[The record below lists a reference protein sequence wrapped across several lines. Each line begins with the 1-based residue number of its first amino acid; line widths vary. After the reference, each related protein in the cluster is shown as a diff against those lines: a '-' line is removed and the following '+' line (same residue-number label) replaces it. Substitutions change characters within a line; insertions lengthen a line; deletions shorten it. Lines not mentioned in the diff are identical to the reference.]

1 MVNKMKTLQY
11 QVPILF
17 IIFRRKDVALKSFER
32 IKAVKPAKLYI
43 ASDGARENII
53 GEQELVAATRQ
64 SIEDAIDWPCEVHRR
79 YQDRN
84 QGCATAVSSAISWM
98 FETEE
103 VGIILEDDCVAKTS
117 FFYFVREMLQ
127 RYKDDQR
134 IGMIAG
140 TNLISGKVKLPD
152 SYCFS
157 TYKACWGW
165 ATWRRAW
172 NNMQLDMPWRA
183 SNYYYSVL
191 ANNGF
196 HAKDKNYWKYRLK
209 LIDANYV
216 SAWDWPWYFCL
227 AAQNQLCIFPSKG
240 LIVNI
245 GFEEGATHTSFFNHP
260 QYKDEGELSF
270 PLQHPR
276 LIVPYEPFDK
286 AFYKANNNLY
296 MRLSSCIPLWLKK
309 KLKKILK

>member
-1 MVNKMKTLQY
+1 MVNVINMQQY

-43 ASDGARENII
+43 ACDGARKNIR
-53 GEQELVAATRQ
+53 GEQEEVDETRQ
-64 SIEDAIDWPCEVHRR
+64 AIENAIDWPCEVHRK
-79 YQDRN
+79 YQGYN
-84 QGCATAVSSAISWM
+84 QGCAKAVSSAITWM

-103 VGIILEDDCVAKTS
+103 MGIILEDDCVARHT
-117 FFYFVREMLQ
+117 FFKFVREMLY

-134 IGMIAG
+134 IGMVAG
-140 TNLISGKVKLPD
+140 TNLVSSKVTLPD

-157 TYKACWGW
+157 KYKACWGW
-165 ATWRRAW
+165 GTWKRAW
-172 NNMQLDMPWRA
+172 KNFQLNMSWR
-183 SNYYYSVL
+183 SSGYYESVIS
-191 ANNGF
+191 NNGF
-196 HAKDKNYWKYRLK
+196 LGKDKNYWKYRLS

-245 GFEEGATHTSFFNHP
+245 GFDEDATHTSFFNLP
-260 QYKDEGELSF
+260 KYKDEGELSF
-270 PLQHPR
+270 PLQHPQ

-286 AFYKANNNLY
+286 EIYKANNNLY
-296 MRLSSCIPLWLKK
+296 IRLSSCIPLWLKK

>member
-1 MVNKMKTLQY
+1 MQQY

-43 ASDGARENII
+43 ACDGARKNIRE
-53 GEQELVAATRQ
+53 EQEEVEETRQ
-64 SIEDAIDWPCEVHRR
+64 AIENAIDWPCEVHRK
-79 YQDRN
+79 YQGYN
-84 QGCATAVSSAISWM
+84 QGCAKAVSSAITWM

-103 VGIILEDDCVAKTS
+103 MGIILEDDCVARHT
-117 FFYFVREMLQ
+117 FFKFVREMLY

-134 IGMIAG
+134 IGMVAG
-140 TNLISGKVKLPD
+140 TNLVSSKVTLPD

-157 TYKACWGW
+157 KYKACWGW
-165 ATWRRAW
+165 GTWKRAW
-172 NNMQLDMPWRA
+172 KNFQLNMSWR
-183 SNYYYSVL
+183 SSGYYESIIS
-191 ANNGF
+191 NNGF
-196 HAKDKNYWKYRLK
+196 LGKDKNYWKYRLS

-227 AAQNQLCIFPSKG
+227 AAQNQLCIFPSKR

-245 GFEEGATHTSFFNHP
+245 GFDEDATHTSFFNLP
-260 QYKDEGELSF
+260 KYKDEGELSF
-270 PLQHPR
+270 PLQHPQ

-286 AFYKANNNLY
+286 EIYKANNNLY
-296 MRLSSCIPLWLKK
+296 IRLSSCIPLWLKK